1 MSSFKYKPNKKIV
14 LDEKSITT
22 LDSKHKEIQSGYQH
36 IQDIVIPELQKEKM
50 KLKIRLSQI
59 KNVFCNPENNN
70 NNASNK
76 NSSEVEDCG
85 TETPSTLP
93 QTVTIDELME
103 IRDRIKEI
111 NNTIKT
117 HEQTYKSYYL
127 NNSEYIFEYF
137 ENKKTITT
145 GGSTKTKSLNAFF
158 KLPDAKKAEE
168 LHMIAHNNVQKYLSN
183 IDHNYIDISKY
194 VYPTDICQFCS
205 QGEMIPVE
213 SEGIM
218 VCNHCAKHVIFLI
231 DNEKPSYKEP
241 PKEACFYAYKRINH
255 FREILA
261 QFQAKE
267 TTSIP
272 ENVIESIKQQIK
284 KERIEISQFTDK
296 KAKEIMK
303 KLGFNKYYEHI
314 PFIKDK
320 LGIKPPV
327 MTPDLEDRLCN
338 LFMEIQGPYAKF
350 CPDDRVNFLNYY
362 YTVYK
367 LCELLEEREFLPY
380 FPMLKDREKRIEQD
394 QIWKKICIELDWE
407 FIPTP

>member
-50 KLKIRLSQI
+50 KLKNRLSQI

-70 NNASNK
+70 NNASNN
-76 NSSEVEDCG
+76 NSSEVEYCG
-85 TETPSTLP
+85 TETPSTLT